1 MMFGWLLANK
11 IKGGIHMNQIKNF
24 LKKNFK
30 LIIGI
35 AGLVLVVCI
44 FFMTR
49 YKSGSLENGNL
60 QKWTESSIERKIS
73 AVQFL
78 TESSGNTDLIV
89 KCVDKMSTFNDSAE
103 FAVRDAIKLCNM
115 GIQLRENN

>member
-1 MMFGWLLANK
+1 M
-11 IKGGIHMNQIKNF
+11 GGIMNTIANF

-35 AGLVLVVCI
+35 AVLILVGVM
-44 FFMTR
+44 FFMAQ
-49 YKSGSLENGNL
+49 YKSTSLENGNL
-60 QKWTESSIERKIS
+60 QKWTTSAIERKI
-73 AVQFL
+73 ATVQIL
-78 TESSGNTDLIV
+78 TETKENTDLIV
-89 KCVDKMSTFNDSAE
+89 ACVDKMSTFEDSAE

>member
-1 MMFGWLLANK
+1 MKKALNT
-11 IKGGIHMNQIKNF
+11 IKDFFIR
-24 LKKNFK
+24 NFK

-35 AGLVLVVCI
+35 AVLILVVSL
-44 FFMTR
+44 FFLAQ
-49 YKSGSLENGNL
+49 YKSESLENSNL

-78 TESSGNTDLIV
+78 TEGTKNTDLIV
-89 KCVDKMSTFNDSAE
+89 SCVDKMSTFNDSAE
-103 FAVRDAIKLCNM
+103 FAVRDAVKLCNM

>member
-1 MMFGWLLANK
+1 MKQTLGK
-11 IKGGIHMNQIKNF
+11 IASF
-24 LKKNFK
+24 FVRNFK

-35 AGLVLVVCI
+35 AVLVLVVAI
-44 FFMTR
+44 FFVAQ
-49 YKSGSLENGNL
+49 YKSESLENADL

-78 TESSGNTDLIV
+78 TEGTKNTDLIV
-89 KCVDKMSTFNDSAE
+89 QCVDKMSTFNDSAE
-103 FAVRDAIKLCNM
+103 FAVRDAVTLCNM

>member
-1 MMFGWLLANK
+1 MDK
-11 IKGGIHMNQIKNF
+11 IVNF

-35 AGLVLVVCI
+35 AVLLVVI
-44 FFMTR
+44 PLFFMMQ
-49 YKSGSLENGNL
+49 YKSTSLENADL
-60 QKWTESSIERKIS
+60 QKWTMSSIERKVS

-78 TESSGNTDLIV
+78 TDSTQNTDLIV
-89 KCVDKMSTFNDSAE
+89 ACVDKMSTFNDSAE
-103 FAVRDAIKLCNM
+103 FAVRDAVKLCNM

>member
-1 MMFGWLLANK
+1 MTK
-11 IKGGIHMNQIKNF
+11 ILEF

-35 AGLVLVVCI
+35 AVLVLVVAV
-44 FFMTR
+44 FFVTQS
-49 YKSGSLENGNL
+49 KSISLENGNL
-60 QKWTESSIERKIS
+60 QKWTESAIERKIA

-78 TESSGNTDLIV
+78 ANDKENTDLIV
-89 KCVDKMSTFNDSAE
+89 QCVDKMATFNDSGE
-103 FAVRDAIKLCNM
+103 FAVRDAVKLCNM

>member
-1 MMFGWLLANK
+1 MAK
-11 IKGGIHMNQIKNF
+11 IIEF

-35 AGLVLVVCI
+35 AVLILVVAI
-44 FFMTR
+44 FFLTQS
-49 YKSGSLENGNL
+49 KSASLENGNL
-60 QKWTESSIERKIS
+60 QKWTESAIERKVA
-73 AVQFL
+73 AVQVL
-78 TESSGNTDLIV
+78 ANDAKNTDLIV
-89 KCVDKMSTFNDSAE
+89 QCVDKMSTFNDAAE